1 MIKEKLDKLGLG
13 VAEIIGLGTSF
24 LFITGVSYYYGYFV
38 VGLKADWLINLLT
51 TKELLISNIR
61 LGVCLALALMFLQE
75 VFSSE
80 SGTQHK
86 RHRAFFMGC
95 VALIAILIFSMWKNY
110 NSWVQTLSYLLGLI
124 AVFGLFYF
132 KYLGRILSIL
142 LLVFVVPF
150 LNGLSAYQKKMAS
163 HLPVASLKDDAK
175 QWYIFDAF
183 SDQVI
188 LIDSVKKIENI
199 RVVQVNELENIR
211 VE

>member
-86 RHRAFFMGC
+86 RHRTFFMGC
-95 VALIAILIFSMWKNY
+95 VALIVILIFSMWKNY

-150 LNGLSAYQKKMAS
+150 LNGLSAYQKKISS

-188 LIDSVKKIENI
+188 LIDNMKKIENI

>member
-1 MIKEKLDKLGLG
+1 MIKEKLDKSGLG

-61 LGVCLALALMFLQE
+61 LGVCLALALVFLQE

-80 SGTQHK
+80 SETQHK

-95 VALIAILIFSMWKNY
+95 VALIVILIFSMWKNY

-150 LNGLSAYQKKMAS
+150 LNGLSAYQKKISS
-163 HLPVASLKDDAK
+163 HLPVASLKDDAQ

>member
-61 LGVCLALALMFLQE
+61 LGVCLALALVFLQE

-80 SGTQHK
+80 SETQHK

-95 VALIAILIFSMWKNY
+95 VALIVILIFSMWKNY

-150 LNGLSAYQKKMAS
+150 LNGLSAYQKKISS
-163 HLPVASLKDDAK
+163 HLPVASLKDDAQ